1 MAAAR
6 APLVPLAR
14 LYEKVSTAGNRYFTG
29 RLGYGRVLLFA
40 DGEADDGTPTWRM
53 YVQEVEEVATRPQ
66 DGRQAVRPA
75 NGASRPSRPSTTPTR
90 PPSDLSDELPQALR

>member
-40 DGEADDGTPTWRM
+40 DGEADDGTAIWRM
-53 YVQEVEEVATRPQ
+53 HLQEVEEVAPRPQ
-66 DGRQAVRPA
+66 EARQPVRPT
-75 NGASRPSRPSTTPTR
+75 NGAARPSRPSTTPAR
-90 PPSDLSDELPQALR
+90 PADGLSDDLPPALR

>member
-53 YVQEVEEVATRPQ
+53 YVQEVEEAATRPQ
-66 DGRQAVRPA
+66 EARQAVRPT

-90 PPSDLSDELPQALR
+90 PADGLSDDLPPALR

>member
-53 YVQEVEEVATRPQ
+53 YVQEVEEAATRPQ

-75 NGASRPSRPSTTPTR
+75 NGAARPSRPSTAATGAP
-90 PPSDLSDELPQALR
+90 DGLSDELPPALR